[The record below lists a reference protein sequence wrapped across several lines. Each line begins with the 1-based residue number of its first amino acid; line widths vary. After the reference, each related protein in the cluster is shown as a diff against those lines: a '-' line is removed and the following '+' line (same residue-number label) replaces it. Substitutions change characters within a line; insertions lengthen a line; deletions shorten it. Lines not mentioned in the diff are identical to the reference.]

1 MAFQISCPWFFLH
14 LSLSQMSL
22 TRSLLRPLGKWA
34 TPRRP
39 FHSTAV
45 FRATAEQQEEA
56 ATQRKFD

>member
-1 MAFQISCPWFFLH
+1 
-14 LSLSQMSL
+14 MSL